1 MAERGEE
8 RRDAAK
14 RMARSRLMS
23 AVRAAF
29 DAPGVEEEF
38 ERWKAAREKPAS
50 KPVLLMALLTGQMC
64 HKAYLDGQAH
74 GIAYGKAQA
83 QQQAYDRGYADAV
96 SDYEEGEAAW
106 AR

>member
-1 MAERGEE
+1 MTGRVYA
-8 RRDAAK
+8 
-14 RMARSRLMS
+14 
-23 AVRAAF
+23 
-29 DAPGVEEEF
+29 
-38 ERWKAAREKPAS
+38 KAAENANTVLAFAAAA
-50 KPVLLMALLTGQMC
+50 VLLMALLTGQMC

-83 QQQAYDRGYADAV
+83 QQQAYDRGYADAA